1 MESVEKIIE
10 VNAPLRAVYDQWT
23 QFEDFPEFMPGVKA
37 VRQLDDTHLHWSAE
51 VFGRDQEWHAEI
63 TEQEPDKR
71 ISWMS
76 ISGKANAGT
85 VRFEPIDMDHTRVR
99 LVMAYEPEGA
109 LEKAG
114 DSLGLLNL
122 QVQRAVD
129 GFKRFIEERRVPT
142 GAWRGEVD
150 DSTPRPNPLQH

>member
-23 QFEDFPEFMPGVKA
+23 QFEDFPEFMPGVKE
-37 VRQLDDTHLHWSAE
+37 VRQLDDTHLHWRAE
-51 VFGRDQEWHAEI
+51 VFGKDQEWDAEI

-150 DSTPRPNPLQH
+150 DSTSRQNPLQH